1 VTTQFRRAKE
11 KFDPPGLQLYEQLL
25 SVYNQSYDVNTETA
39 ELRLI
44 CEKLQFI
51 NVDDVKQESLALEKM
66 GVERWDHSQKR
77 IQDMS
82 LVVLKKI
89 QDFLME
95 ESGNIIVPPS
105 EDICRQTEESFVKS
119 CTQSLVIPDEFR
131 CPISLELMKDPVII
145 CTGQVCA

>member
-11 KFDPPGLQLYEQLL
+11 QFDPPGFQLYEQLL

-66 GVERWDHSQKR
+66 AVERGDHSQKS

-82 LVVLKKI
+82 VSVLKKI
-89 QDFLME
+89 QDFLVV
-95 ESGNIIVPPS
+95 ESRNIIVSPS
-105 EDICRQTEESFVKS
+105 EDLSRHTDESYVKL
-119 CTQSLVIPDEFR
+119 CPQSLVIPDEFR

-145 CTGQVCA
+145 CTGQVCT